1 MNYVHY
7 TNELCSSEFSKDTIH
22 PTGPQFLVHMYFR
35 VECITSLMDIQYLTT
50 SEAKNKRIRLSVCSM
65 VHYNQAG

>member
-1 MNYVHY
+1 MFIIQMNYVHLNSLKILY
-7 TNELCSSEFSKDTIH
+7 IQA
-22 PTGPQFLVHMYFR
+22 GPQFLVHMYFR

-50 SEAKNKRIRLSVCSM
+50 SEAKNKHIRLSVCSM